1 MERVERGAR
10 FLDLWRIRFPVGA
23 VCSIGHRVSGVV
35 LALSLLPGAY
45 LLAMSLDGPTGYAQA
60 SQWVRLVPVK
70 IALALF
76 VWALAHHALAGIR
89 HLLMDAD
96 FGFALPAARRSAWLV
111 NVVGAALFLAA
122 AGALLA

>member
-1 MERVERGAR
+1 MERVERRAR
-10 FLDLWRIRFPVGA
+10 FLNLWRIRFPVGA

-45 LLAMSLDGPTGYAQA
+45 LLAISLDGPTGYAQA
-60 SQWVRLVPVK
+60 RQWVRLVPVK

-76 VWALAHHALAGIR
+76 VWALAHHALAGVR

-96 FGFALPAARRSAWLV
+96 FAFALPAARRSGWLV
-111 NVVGAALFLAA
+111 NVVGAVLFLAA